1 MNITRCIVNK
11 NKLNKI
17 QTNIDYYKNML
28 KEWRWSN
35 GESYLKSARKIKEL
49 NNINIQEEQQEQQ
62 INNDTNMDPNSA
74 INQSLEG
81 FDSFLFDTKFSRNDN
96 DLGNRREDL
105 DHKISDREHIFQ
117 RGTNP
122 FLQNVDYVKD
132 IVTRDRF
139 LKPQNTTFDKIK
151 NDEKENN
158 VEQ

>member
-1 MNITRCIVNK
+1 MK
-11 NKLNKI
+11 N
-17 QTNIDYYKNML
+17 
-28 KEWRWSN
+28 EWRWSN
-35 GESYLKSARKIKEL
+35 GESYLKSARKIKEPN
-49 NNINIQEEQQEQQ
+49 NNIAEEEPEP
-62 INNDTNMDPNSA
+62 ITNMDPQSA
-74 INQSLEG
+74 SSQSLDG

-96 DLGNRREDL
+96 DSGNRREDL

-151 NDEKENN
+151 NEEKENN
-158 VEQ
+158 LEQE

>member
-1 MNITRCIVNK
+1 MK
-11 NKLNKI
+11 N
-17 QTNIDYYKNML
+17 
-28 KEWRWSN
+28 EWRWSN
-35 GESYLKSARKIKEL
+35 GESYLKSARKIKEPN
-49 NNINIQEEQQEQQ
+49 NNIAEEEPEP
-62 INNDTNMDPNSA
+62 ITNMDPQSA
-74 INQSLEG
+74 ISQSLDG

-96 DLGNRREDL
+96 DSGNRREDL

-151 NDEKENN
+151 NEEKENN
-158 VEQ
+158 LEQE

>member
-1 MNITRCIVNK
+1 MK
-11 NKLNKI
+11 N
-17 QTNIDYYKNML
+17 
-28 KEWRWSN
+28 EWRWSN
-35 GESYLKSARKIKEL
+35 GESYLKSARKIRIKEKEEEERQEINEL
-49 NNINIQEEQQEQQ
+49 NV
-62 INNDTNMDPNSA
+62 NMDPSSA

-96 DLGNRREDL
+96 DSGNRREDL

-139 LKPQNTTFDKIK
+139 LKPQNTTFDKLK
-151 NDEKENN
+151 NEEKENN
-158 VEQ
+158 VEQE